1 MNEILH
7 ANVFF
12 FIASVATVVFCILL
26 SVILVQI
33 IKITKHLRAIIAR
46 VDEGSEV
53 LAGDIARARAFFA
66 GGGIVSRLFGF
77 WSKKVNEEDDTED
90 KVGVAIKKKVVKLSK
105 NRSARSHSVL
115 ATKARAI
122 STKIGKVKNKTK

>member
-33 IKITKHLRAIIAR
+33 IKIAKHLRAIVAR

-53 LAGDIARARAFFA
+53 LAGDIARVRAFLA

-77 WSKKVNEEDDTED
+77 WSNKKAETED
-90 KVGVAIKKKVVKLSK
+90 EAEVEEAIKKKVAKLSK
-105 NRSARSHSVL
+105 SRSARQRIT
-115 ATKARAI
+115 ATAK
-122 STKIGKVKNKTK
+122 TKTTSAKTKKVKK

>member
-33 IKITKHLRAIIAR
+33 IKITKHLRAIVAR

-53 LAGDIARARAFFA
+53 LAGDIARVRAFLA

-77 WSKKVNEEDDTED
+77 WSKKTEAEDENEVEE
-90 KVGVAIKKKVVKLSK
+90 AIKKKVAKLSK
-105 NRSARSHSVL
+105 SRSARQRVTVT
-115 ATKARAI
+115 TK
-122 STKIGKVKNKTK
+122 TKTTGAKTKKVKK